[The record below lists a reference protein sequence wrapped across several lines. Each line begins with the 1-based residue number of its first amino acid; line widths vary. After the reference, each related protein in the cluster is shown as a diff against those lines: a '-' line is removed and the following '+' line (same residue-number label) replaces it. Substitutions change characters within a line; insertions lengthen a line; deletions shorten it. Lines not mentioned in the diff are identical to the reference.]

1 MSKYTTEVRFIC
13 ESKSGLE
20 NSKGCDDVDEILN
33 NSWNKIFTTKTE
45 IFDENYRAVICKKI
59 LKHYYLREICSETVG
74 IWKLWLNTRLE
85 EILPYYNQLYKS
97 ALLEFNPLY
106 DVNITR
112 SHNRTIDENKT
123 ENGTSTET
131 STDKNTGSGTRDNT
145 TSGTNKNSDTS
156 SVTDNGS
163 SNSKDLYS
171 DTPQGALTGIE
182 TETYLTN
189 ARKITNTDSSTSEST
204 NSGNGEYKDTGNVK
218 YTDTSERANTKNGSN
233 SNTGTV
239 NNTEEYLESVSG
251 KQGSGSY
258 SGMLKEY
265 RDTFLN
271 IDRMVIAEFDD
282 LFFGL
287 W

>member
-1 MSKYTTEVRFIC
+1 MSKYTTELRFIC

-33 NSWNKIFTTKTE
+33 NSWNKIFTTKAE

-74 IWKLWLNTRLE
+74 NWKLWLNTRLE

-112 SHNRTIDENKT
+112 THNRTIDENKT

-145 TSGTNKNSDTS
+145 TSGTNKNSGTS

-171 DTPQGALTGIE
+171 DTPQGALTGVE

-204 NSGNGEYKDTGNVK
+204 NSGNGEYKDTGSVK
-218 YTDTSERANTKNGSN
+218 YTDTSERENTKNGSN

-239 NNTEEYLESVSG
+239 NNTEEYLESVIG